1 MFKKEK
7 RYLVGRDPKLKAVL
21 DREFKLTLQS
31 DHFRSL
37 CQSIVGQQLAG
48 KAAKKIWERLLENA
62 DMSPGGAIAAGYDTL
77 RKVGLSGKKSEYILG
92 IAQAFS
98 DGTLDHDFSQMGDEE
113 IIQELVK
120 LRGIGRWTAEMFLI
134 FSLGRM
140 DIFANDDYGL
150 RKAVQKLYKLDELP
164 KKAEL
169 EEITFKWKP
178 YRTVASLALWK
189 WID

>member
-7 RYLVGRDPKLKAVL
+7 RYLAEKDPRLKEVL
-21 DREFKLTLQS
+21 DQEFKLKPNP

-48 KAAKKIWERLLENA
+48 KAAKKIWERLLENVEM
-62 DMSPGGAIAAGYDTL
+62 DPDGIISAGYDTL
-77 RKVGLSGKKSEYILG
+77 RSVGLSGKKSEYILG
-92 IAQAFS
+92 VAQAFS
-98 DGTLDHDFSQMGDEE
+98 DGTMNHDFPNMEDEE
-113 IIQELVK
+113 VVRELIK
-120 LRGIGRWTAEMFLI
+120 LRGIGRWTAEMFLM

-140 DIFANDDYGL
+140 DVFANDDYGL
-150 RKAVQKLYKLDELP
+150 RKAVQKLYELDELP
-164 KKAEL
+164 GKTEL
-169 EEITFKWKP
+169 DQITSKWKP